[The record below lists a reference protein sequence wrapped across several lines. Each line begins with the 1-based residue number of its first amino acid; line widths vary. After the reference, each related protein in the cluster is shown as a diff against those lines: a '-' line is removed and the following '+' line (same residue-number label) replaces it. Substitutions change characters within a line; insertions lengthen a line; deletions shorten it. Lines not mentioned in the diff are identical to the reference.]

1 MLSRF
6 KRIVGFLFFWRNQMN
21 MHKGQFLLEDMRT
34 REEKNNTGWM
44 TGNQW
49 VDGLAIVRRTT
60 NNDIEHAINFVAGAF
75 SRLEVAQLVADAMK
89 VNNVCWDDLPITT
102 LRQKIVFTALSHKG
116 HTIENQRRMISY
128 LYANGETQV

>member
-34 REEKNNTGWM
+34 REEKDNAGWM
-44 TGNQW
+44 TAKEW
-49 VDGLAIVRRTT
+49 VNGQAIVRRNT
-60 NNDIEHAINFVAGAF
+60 NNDIEHAINFVADSF
-75 SRLEVAQLVADAMK
+75 SRLDAIELMEEAMK
-89 VNNVCWDDLPITT
+89 VNNVCWGDLPITT
-102 LRQKIVFTALSHKG
+102 LRQKIVFTALSVKG
-116 HTIENQRRMISY
+116 HTVQNQRRMISY